1 MVEPEVELIFVDST
15 ALDTLRGITE
25 IAARLCFIDFLLS
38 WMSSS
43 HVLLKLCKL
52 LSQTNKRLWW
62 SQREPKDN
70 SCVNQRCLLNWMLHQ
85 KRQGRDDNWLEAG
98 SLYQVSQ
105 LE

>member
-25 IAARLCFIDFLLS
+25 IGARLCFIDFLLS

-52 LSQTNKRLWW
+52 LSQTRDCGGAKGN
-62 SQREPKDN
+62 PKTI
-70 SCVNQRCLLNWMLHQ
+70 CL
-85 KRQGRDDNWLEAG
+85 
-98 SLYQVSQ
+98 
-105 LE
+105 